1 MKPALLTAIRNARR
15 AKRPVVL
22 ATRVAP
28 AADAGA
34 EYLLPDNSAPLG
46 LQTAGEAALADD
58 ASRTVT
64 LGTAEWFLHTYN
76 PAPRLILIG
85 AVHIAQSLVPMAIGV
100 GFEVI
105 LVDPRRAFATADRF
119 PGVTLELAWPDEA
132 LDRLRP
138 DRRTAVITLS
148 HDPKFDDPA
157 LDRALSS
164 PAFYIG
170 ALGSRRVHAARLE
183 RLSALGHTP
192 AELARIHG
200 GPIGLSIGASTTPE
214 IALSI
219 LADLVRA
226 RRGKGAEG
234 QKKAAA

>member
-1 MKPALLTAIRNARR
+1 MKQELLTAIRDARR

-28 AADAGA
+28 AAEAGT
-34 EYLLPDNSAPLG
+34 EYLLPDKSAPADLK
-46 LQTAGEAALADD
+46 AAAEAALADD

-64 LGTAEWFLHTYN
+64 LGTTEWFLHTYN
-76 PAPRLILIG
+76 PPPRLILIG

-105 LVDPRRAFATADRF
+105 LVDPRRAFATAERF
-119 PGVTLELAWPDEA
+119 PGVTLDLAWPDEA
-132 LDRLRP
+132 LDRLQP
-138 DRRTAVITLS
+138 DRRTAVVTLS

-157 LDRALSS
+157 LDRALKS

-170 ALGSRRVHAARLE
+170 ALGSRRVHGARLE
-183 RLSALGHTP
+183 RLTALGHT
-192 AELARIHG
+192 AQELARIHG
-200 GPIGLSIGASTTPE
+200 GPIGLSIGANTTPE

-226 RRGKGAEG
+226 RRGKSAEG